1 MNDTEMQRLFDAME
15 HRARQVETGFHRY
28 LFAKVDWR
36 DHLICIKG
44 ARGTGKTTML
54 LQHYIEEYRRKKNRN
69 ALYVSAD
76 DLWFSTHSLADVAAY
91 MHSHGLDRL
100 FVDEIH
106 HLANWQ
112 SVIKNLSD
120 EYGDIDIAYS
130 GSSLLKI
137 ERGKADLSR
146 RQAVYDLRGLSFRE
160 YLEFEGVA
168 SFPAVT
174 LEDIVSGHRELA
186 GDIVA
191 TVKVLPHF
199 AKYSK
204 VGFYPFYKSVHGLYG
219 ARLNDVVN
227 QSLESDLP
235 AVEDVTPGTIRKI
248 KRMLMV
254 LSESCPQLPKMNALC
269 AELETT
275 RVQGLTMLDIL
286 ERAALVQ
293 QLKSEKASLKN
304 LSRPEKIYPDNPN
317 MMFALVGRVD
327 TGTLREAFF
336 LNQLRGAGH
345 DVKYPPQGDFKVD
358 GKWLFEVGGPGKGF
372 SQIKDL
378 PNSFVV
384 ADDIELGFGNK
395 IPLWLFGFLY

>member
-1 MNDTEMQRLFDAME
+1 MNDSEMQRLFDAME
-15 HRARQVETGFHRY
+15 HRSRQIETGFHRY
-28 LFAKVDWR
+28 LCAKVDWR

-54 LQHYIEEYRRKKNRN
+54 LQHYIEEYRRKKRHD

-76 DLWFSTHSLADVAAY
+76 DLWFSTHSLTDVAAY
-91 MHSHGLDRL
+91 MHSHGLVRL

-106 HLANWQ
+106 HMAEWQ
-112 SVIKNLSD
+112 RVIKNLSD

-146 RQAVYDLRGLSFRE
+146 RQAVYNLQGLSFRE
-160 YLEFEGVA
+160 YLEFEGGA

-174 LEDIVSGHRELA
+174 LEDIVSNHRELA
-186 GDIVA
+186 GDIA
-191 TVKVLPHF
+191 ASVKILPHF
-199 AKYSK
+199 AKYEK
-204 VGFYPFYKSVHGLYG
+204 AGFYPFYKSVHSLYG
-219 ARLNDVVN
+219 ERLNDVVN
-227 QSLESDLP
+227 QTLESDLP
-235 AVEDVTPGTIRKI
+235 AVENVTPATIRKI

-269 AELETT
+269 AEIQTT
-275 RVQGLTMLDIL
+275 RAQGLTMLDIL
-286 ERAALVQ
+286 ERAALIQ

-304 LSRPEKIYPDNPN
+304 LSRPDKIYPDNPN
-317 MMFALVGRVD
+317 MMFALVSSVD

-345 DVKYPPQGDFKVD
+345 DVKYPPQGDFIVD
-358 GKWLFEVGGPGKGF
+358 GRWLFEVGGPGKGF
-372 SQIKDL
+372 GQVKDL
-378 PNSFVV
+378 PDSFVV
-384 ADDIELGFGNK
+384 ADDIEIGFGNK

>member
-1 MNDTEMQRLFDAME
+1 MDDSEMQRLFDAME
-15 HRARQVETGFHRY
+15 HRAKQVETGFHRY
-28 LFAKVDWR
+28 LCSKIDWR

-54 LQHYIEEYRRKKNRN
+54 LQHYIEEYRRKKRGD

-76 DLWFSTHSLADVAAY
+76 DLWFSTHSLADVASY
-91 MHSHGLDRL
+91 MHSHGLVKL

-106 HLANWQ
+106 HMADWQ
-112 SVIKNLSD
+112 RVIKNLTD

-168 SFPAVT
+168 SFPAVS
-174 LEDIVSGHRELA
+174 LDDILSGHREIA
-186 GDIVA
+186 GDIA
-191 TVKVLPHF
+191 ASVKVLPHF
-199 AKYSK
+199 SKYAK

-227 QSLESDLP
+227 QTLESDLP
-235 AVEDVTPGTIRKI
+235 AVEDVTPATIRKI

-254 LSESCPQLPKMNALC
+254 LSESCPQLPKMNALF
-269 AELETT
+269 AEIETT

-304 LSRPEKIYPDNPN
+304 LSRPDKIYPDNPN

-327 TGTLREAFF
+327 IGTLREAFF

-345 DVKYPPQGDFKVD
+345 DVKYPPQGDFNVD
-358 GKWLFEVGGPGKGF
+358 GRWLFEVGGPGKGF
-372 SQIKDL
+372 NQIKDL
-378 PNSFVV
+378 PASFVV
-384 ADDIELGFGNK
+384 ADDMEIGFGNK

>member
-1 MNDTEMQRLFDAME
+1 
-15 HRARQVETGFHRY
+15 
-28 LFAKVDWR
+28 
-36 DHLICIKG
+36 
-44 ARGTGKTTML
+44 ML
-54 LQHYIEEYRRKKNRN
+54 LQHYIEEYRRKKRGD

-91 MHSHGLDRL
+91 MHSHGLVRL

-106 HLANWQ
+106 HMADWQ
-112 SVIKNLSD
+112 RVIKNLTD

-168 SFPAVT
+168 SFPAVS
-174 LEDIVSGHRELA
+174 LDDIISRHREIA
-186 GDIVA
+186 SDIA
-191 TVKVLPHF
+191 ASVKVLPHF
-199 AKYSK
+199 TKYAKA
-204 VGFYPFYKSVHGLYG
+204 GFYPFYKSVHGLYG

-227 QSLESDLP
+227 QTLESDLP
-235 AVEDVTPGTIRKI
+235 AVENVTPATIRKI

-254 LSESCPQLPKMNALC
+254 LSESCPQLPRMNALF
-269 AELETT
+269 AEIETT

-304 LSRPEKIYPDNPN
+304 LSRPDKIYPDNPN

-327 TGTLREAFF
+327 IGTLREAFF

-358 GKWLFEVGGPGKGF
+358 GRWLFEVGGPGKGF
-372 SQIKDL
+372 DQIKDL
-378 PNSFVV
+378 PDSFVV
-384 ADDIELGFGNK
+384 ADDMEIGFGNK

>member
-1 MNDTEMQRLFDAME
+1 MDDSEMRRLFDAMD

-28 LFAKVDWR
+28 LCAKIDWR

-44 ARGTGKTTML
+44 ARGSGKTTML
-54 LQHYIEEYRRKKNRN
+54 LQHYIEEYRRKKRGD

-91 MHSHGLDRL
+91 MHSHGLVRL

-106 HLANWQ
+106 HMADWQ
-112 SVIKNLSD
+112 RVIKNLTD

-168 SFPAVT
+168 SFPAVS
-174 LEDIVSGHRELA
+174 LDDIISRHREIA
-186 GDIVA
+186 SDIA
-191 TVKVLPHF
+191 ASVKVLPHF
-199 AKYSK
+199 TKYAKA
-204 VGFYPFYKSVHGLYG
+204 GFYPFYKSVHGLYG

-227 QSLESDLP
+227 QTLESDLP
-235 AVEDVTPGTIRKI
+235 AVENVTPATIRKI

-254 LSESCPQLPKMNALC
+254 LSESCPQLPRMNALF
-269 AELETT
+269 AEIETT

-304 LSRPEKIYPDNPN
+304 LSRPDKIYPDNPN

-327 TGTLREAFF
+327 IGTLREAFF

-358 GKWLFEVGGPGKGF
+358 GRWLFEVGGPGKGF
-372 SQIKDL
+372 DQIKDL
-378 PNSFVV
+378 PDSFVV
-384 ADDIELGFGNK
+384 ADDMEIGFGNK

>member
-1 MNDTEMQRLFDAME
+1 MDDSEMQRLFDAME
-15 HRARQVETGFHRY
+15 HRAREIDSGFHRY
-28 LFAKVDWR
+28 LYGKIDWR

-54 LQHYIEEYRRKKNRN
+54 LQHYIEEFRRKKRRD

-76 DLWFSTHSLADVAAY
+76 DLWFSTHSLSDVAAY
-91 MHSHGLDRL
+91 MHSHGLVRL

-106 HLANWQ
+106 HMANWQ
-112 SVIKNLSD
+112 RVIKNVSD
-120 EYGDIDIAYS
+120 EYGDIDIAYT

-146 RQAVYDLRGLSFRE
+146 RQAVYDLHGLSFRE

-174 LEDIVSGHRELA
+174 LDDILSGHRELA
-186 GDIVA
+186 GDITA
-191 TVKVLPHF
+191 SVKVLPFF
-199 AKYSK
+199 AKYVKS
-204 VGFYPFYKSVHGLYG
+204 GFYPFYKSVHNLYG

-227 QSLESDLP
+227 QALESDLP

-275 RVQGLTMLDIL
+275 RAQGLTMLDLL

-304 LSRPEKIYPDNPN
+304 LSRPDKIYPDNPN
-317 MMFALVGRVD
+317 MMFALVGRAD
-327 TGTLREAFF
+327 KGTLREAFF

-345 DVKYPPQGDFKVD
+345 DVKYPPQGDFIVD
-358 GKWLFEVGGPGKGF
+358 GKWLFEVGGQGKGF
-372 SQIKDL
+372 DQIKDM
-378 PNSFVV
+378 PDSFIV

>member
-1 MNDTEMQRLFDAME
+1 MDDSEMQRLFDAME
-15 HRARQVETGFHRY
+15 HRAKQVETGFHRY
-28 LFAKVDWR
+28 LCSKIDWR

-54 LQHYIEEYRRKKNRN
+54 LQHYVEEYRRKKRGD

-91 MHSHGLDRL
+91 MHSHGLVRL

-106 HLANWQ
+106 HMADWQ
-112 SVIKNLSD
+112 RVIKNLTD

-168 SFPAVT
+168 SFPAVS
-174 LEDIVSGHRELA
+174 LDDIISRHREIA
-186 GDIVA
+186 SDIA
-191 TVKVLPHF
+191 ASVKVLPHF
-199 AKYSK
+199 TKYAKA
-204 VGFYPFYKSVHGLYG
+204 GFYPFYKSVHGLYG

-227 QSLESDLP
+227 QTLESDLP
-235 AVEDVTPGTIRKI
+235 AVENVTPATIRKI

-254 LSESCPQLPKMNALC
+254 LSESCPQLPRMNALF
-269 AELETT
+269 AEIETT

-304 LSRPEKIYPDNPN
+304 LSRPDKIYPDNPN

-327 TGTLREAFF
+327 IGTLREAVF

-358 GKWLFEVGGPGKGF
+358 GRWLFEVGGPGKGF
-372 SQIKDL
+372 DQIKDL
-378 PNSFVV
+378 PDSFVV
-384 ADDIELGFGNK
+384 ADDMEIGFGNK

>member
-1 MNDTEMQRLFDAME
+1 MDDSEMQRLFDAME
-15 HRARQVETGFHRY
+15 HRAKQVETGFHRY
-28 LFAKVDWR
+28 LCSKIDWR

-54 LQHYIEEYRRKKNRN
+54 LQHYIEEYRRKKRGD

-76 DLWFSTHSLADVAAY
+76 DLWFSTHSLADVASY
-91 MHSHGLDRL
+91 IHSHGLVKL

-106 HLANWQ
+106 HMADWQ
-112 SVIKNLSD
+112 RVIKNLTD

-168 SFPAVT
+168 SFPAVS
-174 LEDIVSGHRELA
+174 LDDILSGHREIA
-186 GDIVA
+186 GDIA
-191 TVKVLPHF
+191 ASVKVLPHF
-199 AKYSK
+199 SKYAK

-227 QSLESDLP
+227 QTLESDLP
-235 AVEDVTPGTIRKI
+235 AVEDVTPATIRKI

-254 LSESCPQLPKMNALC
+254 LSESCPQLPKMNALF
-269 AELETT
+269 AEIETT

-304 LSRPEKIYPDNPN
+304 LSRPDKIYPDNPN

-327 TGTLREAFF
+327 IGTLREAFF

-345 DVKYPPQGDFKVD
+345 DVKYPPQGDFNVD
-358 GKWLFEVGGPGKGF
+358 GRWLFEVGGPGKGF
-372 SQIKDL
+372 NQIKDL
-378 PNSFVV
+378 PDSFVV
-384 ADDIELGFGNK
+384 ADDMEIGFGNK

>member
-1 MNDTEMQRLFDAME
+1 MDDSEMQRLFDAME
-15 HRARQVETGFHRY
+15 HRAKQVETGFHRY
-28 LFAKVDWR
+28 LCSKIDWR

-54 LQHYIEEYRRKKNRN
+54 LQHYIEEYRRKKRGD

-76 DLWFSTHSLADVAAY
+76 DLWFSTHSLADVASY
-91 MHSHGLDRL
+91 MHSHGLVKL

-106 HLANWQ
+106 HMADWQ
-112 SVIKNLSD
+112 RVIKNLTD

-168 SFPAVT
+168 SFPAVS
-174 LEDIVSGHRELA
+174 LDDILSGHREIA
-186 GDIVA
+186 GDIA
-191 TVKVLPHF
+191 ASVKVLPHF
-199 AKYSK
+199 SKYAK

-227 QSLESDLP
+227 QTLESDLP
-235 AVEDVTPGTIRKI
+235 AVEDVTPATIRKI

-254 LSESCPQLPKMNALC
+254 LSESCPQLPKMNALF
-269 AELETT
+269 AEIETT

-286 ERAALVQ
+286 ERAAFVQ

-304 LSRPEKIYPDNPN
+304 LSRPDKIYPDNPN

-327 TGTLREAFF
+327 IGTLREAFF

-345 DVKYPPQGDFKVD
+345 DVKYPPQGDFNVD
-358 GKWLFEVGGPGKGF
+358 GRWLFEVGGPGKGF
-372 SQIKDL
+372 NQIKDL
-378 PNSFVV
+378 PDSFVV
-384 ADDIELGFGNK
+384 ADDMEIGFGNK